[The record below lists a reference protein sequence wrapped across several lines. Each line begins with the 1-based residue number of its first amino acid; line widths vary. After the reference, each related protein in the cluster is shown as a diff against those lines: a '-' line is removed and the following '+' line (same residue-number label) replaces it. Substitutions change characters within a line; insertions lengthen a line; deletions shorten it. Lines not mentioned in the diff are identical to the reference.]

1 MKDNFDKNEVKNF
14 YLHVWNCLYD
24 CQDLNML
31 TQNFTKILKLYDE
44 EYFRERK
51 EQDHDQIEYLMTYN
65 FKLLLIVRLLALIY
79 GCRKHNTY
87 SLSALVNRVF
97 CDDSSLKQS
106 VEDFSTKHEKLLNN
120 MKTLRDKV
128 IAHNESFR
136 ENSNVDKAIKQ
147 ACEDIPNDEI
157 NEVILDIMQIL
168 QEVAKEY
175 SLPEGTFN
183 DSYYEFPFS
192 KWAKFHYS
200 IDL

>member
-1 MKDNFDKNEVKNF
+1 M
-14 YLHVWNCLYD
+14 
-24 CQDLNML
+24 
-31 TQNFTKILKLYDE
+31 
-44 EYFRERK
+44 
-51 EQDHDQIEYLMTYN
+51 
-65 FKLLLIVRLLALIY
+65 IY
-79 GCRKHNTY
+79 GCRKNNTY

-168 QEVAKEY
+168 QEVAKEH
-175 SLPEGTFN
+175 SLPEGAFN

>member
-1 MKDNFDKNEVKNF
+1 MNDNLDKNEVKKF

-31 TQNFTKILKLYDE
+31 TQNFTKILELYDDQS
-44 EYFRERK
+44 FRVRK
-51 EQDHDQIEYLMTYN
+51 DQDHDQIEILMTIN

-79 GCRKHNTY
+79 GCRTNNTY
-87 SLSALVNRVF
+87 SLSDLVNKVF
-97 CDDSSLKQS
+97 FDDSSLKQS
-106 VEDFSTKHEKLLNN
+106 FEDFKRKHEKLLNN

-136 ENSNVDKAIKQ
+136 EKSNSNEAIKQ
-147 ACEDIPNDEI
+147 AREDIPNDEI
-157 NEVILDIMQIL
+157 NEVILDIMRIL
-168 QEVAKEY
+168 QEVAKEH

-183 DSYYEFPFS
+183 ESYYEFPFS

-200 IDL
+200 VDL